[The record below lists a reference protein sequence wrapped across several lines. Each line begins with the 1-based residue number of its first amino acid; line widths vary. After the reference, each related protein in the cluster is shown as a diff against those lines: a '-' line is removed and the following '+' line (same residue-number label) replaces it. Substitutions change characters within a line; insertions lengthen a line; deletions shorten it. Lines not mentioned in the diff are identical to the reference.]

1 LRRRCG
7 RKGALAGAEI
17 CPAIGRGYLAGNRA
31 ISAAAADARR
41 VDAERQAMSRS
52 AMPQLAPPNTD
63 PAKLSIGF
71 INWAHALDHYVM
83 LIFPT
88 VVIGLEIIYGRSY
101 AELIALGTASFV
113 AFGVFSLPA
122 GWLADRWSRRNMMVV
137 FYAGCGLS
145 LAAAGLAPNLVVLAV
160 ALFALGVFAAI
171 YHPVG
176 TAMLIEQA
184 AVRGRSLAF
193 NGVCG
198 NLGAALAAGMTAA
211 LVAGL
216 GWRAAFLVPGVV
228 CVATAAL
235 YLRLVPDERRKAP
248 ARATVA
254 DVPLAVG
261 LAAAI
266 FGLFIVI
273 ALCAGLV
280 FNIVSVALPKI
291 VDERLGADVPLLL
304 VGGLA
309 TAVFMCGALAQIVVG
324 RLVERF
330 PLHILFAVIAS
341 LQFLGVLWAA
351 QATGRMVIVALAVA
365 MAAIYAQVTVNDLV
379 IARYTADAWRGR
391 VYAVRYFLTFLVSG
405 AAVSAIAVLYG
416 RGGFG
421 LVLGTTAVIALGF
434 VFATAAIAV
443 LVNGVEKARA
453 RAAAPAE

>member
-1 LRRRCG
+1 
-7 RKGALAGAEI
+7 
-17 CPAIGRGYLAGNRA
+17 
-31 ISAAAADARR
+31 
-41 VDAERQAMSRS
+41 
-52 AMPQLAPPNTD
+52 MPQLATPSTD
-63 PAKLSIGF
+63 AARLSIGF

-137 FYAGCGLS
+137 FYGGCGLS
-145 LAAAGLAPNLVVLAV
+145 LAAAGLAPNLIVLAV

-211 LVAGL
+211 LVAGS

-228 CVATAAL
+228 CVATAAI
-235 YLRLVPDERRKAP
+235 YLRLVPDEKRKP
-248 ARATVA
+248 AGRGTVA

-280 FNIVSVALPKI
+280 FNIISVALPKI

-330 PLHILFAVIAS
+330 PPHILFAVIAS
-341 LQFLGVLWAA
+341 LQFLGVVWAA
-351 QATGRMVIVALAVA
+351 QATGRMLIVALAVA

-405 AAVSAIAVLYG
+405 AAVSAIAFLHG

-443 LVNGVEKARA
+443 LVNGVEKERA